1 MTRLNPWTIREVN
14 DNAVGWISG
23 RIIGAPPLVAPYSKR
38 PCFCYRAF
46 VEGTG
51 DSRESVDELMIADD
65 TGRAIIELA
74 GATIQ
79 VELDHTSQGPSTKTR
94 DGRTIE
100 GPVRREGILGPDE
113 LIAVHGACR
122 WEMDPRPEQTVLY
135 RDPAPRRLRVTGGPR
150 IQLWVTERL

>member
-1 MTRLNPWTIREVN
+1 MTRLNPWKIRDVN

-23 RIIGAPPLVAPYSKR
+23 RIVGPPPLVAPYSRR
-38 PCFCYRAF
+38 PCFSYRAF
-46 VEGTG
+46 VEGKG
-51 DSRESVDELMIADD
+51 DTRKSIDELMITDD
-65 TGRAIIELA
+65 TGNAIIEMA

-79 VELDHTSQGPSTKTR
+79 VDLDHTSTPPPRKTR

-100 GPVRREGILGPDE
+100 GPIRREGILGPDE

-122 WEMDPRPEQTVLY
+122 WELDPRPEGSRLY

-150 IQLWVTERL
+150 IQLWVTEKL